1 MRVDLQ
7 GTSARLRHIVQFDT
21 AWKVWLGLGLAMVL
35 GYFALPSQ
43 QAQDYLYQV
52 PGMLSALAVVAGVL
66 LYRPIDR
73 RPWLVLAA
81 GLALTSAGD
90 WTWVIL
96 DRVYGIEPFPSVAD
110 VFYLAG
116 MGLVAVALLW
126 LVRGRVPGGDRAGF
140 LDALIVAV
148 GVGMVSWI
156 FLMGPIVTDS
166 SQSLVEIGV
175 ALAYPM
181 LDILLL
187 GVMIRLLLAPGRHVP
202 SLRVL
207 IAAVVAFLLADYP
220 YAFLALGDTYQ
231 TGQLVDGGWLLGA
244 AFWGVAALHPS
255 MRYVADP
262 VEAGD
267 VRFSAWRLVLLAG
280 ASLMAPAALVVQGI
294 TGQPIDIPVI
304 ATGCIVLF
312 LLVIARLGGVVN
324 DLRSTLRQRQVLE
337 AELERRALH
346 DPLTGLANRLL
357 FRDRLQHALARRN
370 QGVAVLFLDLDDFK
384 TVNDTAGH
392 GAGDQVLNSVA
403 ETLRRTVRPADTVA
417 RLGGDEF
424 AVLMEDNPDVYQAG
438 LVAGR
443 LIEALAVP
451 MTIAGV
457 QRTVGASIGISLGK
471 DTTCTAADLMRD
483 ADIAMYVAK
492 GKGKGRFSVF
502 EAKTHESVVMGLELR
517 GDLQQAID
525 EKQFELYYQPIVHLA
540 SKAVV
545 GVEALVRWHHPT
557 RGLLQPV
564 DFIPLAESTGAIV
577 PLGRWILARACHDAA
592 RWANEGN
599 GDAAAADRFVGVN
612 LSALQLVQPGFAD
625 LVAAVLKSSGLAPH
639 RLLLELTETTR
650 LDQEAG
656 AANLAQLEQLGI
668 RLAIDDFGT
677 GWASFSQLR
686 RIPFDIVKIDRTF
699 VEHLSAGSRSESLI
713 TGIVDLARQLGISVI
728 AEGIENDAQRARL
741 QTLGATY
748 GQGFFL
754 GRPMPV
760 AKLRKHLR
768 PTPAPARTG
777 TAAAPAALRTASP
790 RPSTR

>member
-1 MRVDLQ
+1 MRVDL
-7 GTSARLRHIVQFDT
+7 ARAGARGRRLLRNDT
-21 AWKVWLGLGLAMVL
+21 VWKVWLGLGLAMVI
-35 GYFALPSQ
+35 GYFALPTRE
-43 QAQDYLYQV
+43 AQDYLYQV
-52 PGMLSALAVVAGVL
+52 PGMTAALAVLAGVAVHK
-66 LYRPIDR
+66 PMDR
-73 RPWLVLAA
+73 RPWILLAA
-81 GLALTSAGD
+81 GLALSSAGD

-96 DRVYGIEPFPSVAD
+96 DKVYGIEPFPSVAD

-116 MGLVAVALLW
+116 MAAVAGALLW
-126 LVRGRVPGGDRAGF
+126 LVRGRVPGGDKAGL

-148 GVGMVSWI
+148 GFGMVSWI
-156 FLMGPIVTDS
+156 FVMAPIVADS
-166 SQSLVEIGV
+166 GQSLTEIGV

-187 GVMIRLLLAPGRHVP
+187 GVMVRLLLAPGRHVP
-202 SLRVL
+202 SLRFL
-207 IAAVVAFLLADYP
+207 IGAVIAFLLADYP
-220 YAFLALGDTYQ
+220 YAFLALAGNYQ
-231 TGQLVDGGWLLGA
+231 TGQLIDAGWLLGA
-244 AFWGVAALHPS
+244 AFWGAAALHPS

-267 VRFSAWRLVLLAG
+267 VRFSAWRMLLLAG
-280 ASLMAPAALVVQGI
+280 ASLMAPAVLVIQAMS
-294 TGQPIDIPVI
+294 GQAIDVPVI

-312 LLVIARLGGVVN
+312 LLVIARLGGVVD
-324 DLRSTLRQRQVLE
+324 DLRATLQDRRGLE

-346 DPLTGLANRLL
+346 DPLTGLANRVL

-370 QGVAVLFLDLDDFK
+370 RGVAVLFLDLDDFK

-392 GAGDQVLNSVA
+392 GAGDAVLNSVA

-424 AVLMEDNPDVYQAG
+424 AVLMDDNPDIYQAG

-443 LIEALAVP
+443 LIEALGVP
-451 MTIAGV
+451 MTIAGA
-457 QRTVGASIGISLGK
+457 QRTVGASIGISLGR

-502 EAKTHESVVMGLELR
+502 EAKTHESVVLGLELR

-525 EKQFELYYQPIVHLA
+525 EKQFELYYQPVVHLA

-557 RGLLQPV
+557 RGLLQPG

-577 PLGRWILARACHDAA
+577 PLGRWILERACHDAA
-592 RWANEGN
+592 RWADESKGGAIGIEG
-599 GDAAAADRFVGVN
+599 DRFVGVN
-612 LSALQLVQPGFAD
+612 LSALQLVQAGFAD
-625 LVAAVLKSSGLAPH
+625 MVAAVLASSGLAPD

-656 AANLAQLEQLGI
+656 SANLAQLEMLGV

-686 RIPFDIVKIDRTF
+686 RIPFDIVKIDRSF
-699 VEHLSAGSRSESLI
+699 VQHLTAGSRSESLVS
-713 TGIVDLARQLGISVI
+713 GIIDLARRLGVAVI
-728 AEGIENDAQRARL
+728 AEGIESEAQRARL
-741 QTLGATY
+741 QHLGATY

-754 GRPMPV
+754 ARPMPV
-760 AKLRKHLR
+760 AKLRKHLA
-768 PTPAPARTG
+768 PAPAAR
-777 TAAAPAALRTASP
+777 RASRVRVP
-790 RPSTR
+790 RAHPTPVIRPH